1 MKDRVKTKMIGVPNE
16 HKKLWKPW
24 STFQQTVSYFTKLH
38 HCAWGTRYWNE
49 MAIIAQGSSLQY
61 VFDMKWNLY
70 AEIMPVS
77 GHLSIKIRHHV
88 HAYQKVH
95 FASQH
100 VTEIQ
105 DSEVNWL
112 FFHKV
117 KVLMYDAYLVW
128 KKIYM
133 LKLNACFRSFV
144 NQNKKPMLMHTK
156 K

>member
-1 MKDRVKTKMIGVPNE
+1 MKDRVKTKVIGVPNE
-16 HKKLWKPW
+16 HKKLWKP

-49 MAIIAQGSSLQY
+49 LAIVAQGSSLQY
-61 VFDMKWNLY
+61 VFDMKWNVY

-77 GHLSIKIRHHV
+77 GHLSIKIRHH
-88 HAYQKVH
+88 AKK
-95 FASQH
+95 F
-100 VTEIQ
+100 TLLLCM
-105 DSEVNWL
+105 WL
-112 FFHKV
+112 RYKILKWIGCFFTRV
-117 KVLMYDAYLVW
+117 YLVW

-133 LKLNACFRSFV
+133 LKFNACFRSFV

>member
-1 MKDRVKTKMIGVPNE
+1 MKDRVKTKVIGVPNE
-16 HKKLWKPW
+16 HKKLWKP

-49 MAIIAQGSSLQY
+49 LAIVAQGLKSTIHIWY
-61 VFDMKWNLY
+61 EMKSICWNN
-70 AEIMPVS
+70 ACFRSFVNQNKTPC
-77 GHLSIKIRHHV
+77 
-88 HAYQKVH
+88 QKVH
-95 FASQH
+95 FASLH

-105 DSEVNWL
+105 DSEMNWL

-117 KVLMYDAYLVW
+117 KVYDTYLVW

-133 LKLNACFRSFV
+133 LKFNACFRSFV
-144 NQNKKPMLMHTK
+144 NQNKKPMGMCAK